1 MHFDLR
7 RLPALLTL
15 AAALAVPSVAT
26 ASNGNSASVFG
37 EPQLDSVACTLTVT
51 SSKDIS
57 NYTLDD
63 AKTELGGHTTSLVL
77 AVQAN
82 DIVTVKAGTSVVS
95 YTVPSDFWAGT
106 GGGDL

>member
-1 MHFDLR
+1 
-7 RLPALLTL
+7 
-15 AAALAVPSVAT
+15 
-26 ASNGNSASVFG
+26 
-37 EPQLDSVACTLTVT
+37 VT

-57 NYTLDD
+57 NYTVDD
-63 AKTELGGHTTSLVL
+63 VKTELGGHTTSLVL

-95 YTVPSDFWAGT
+95 YTVPSDFCTGT